1 MNSIIV
7 SINSTSIDILEAPAI
22 MLAHRISQ
30 HSVRQRKAVHSLRP
44 KSPYEALNQSKA
56 NKDPVLAKQP
66 TLPRFTPP
74 VANAANRLRPQA
86 RYVLSRGEKRLLPHI
101 ICRTVSLR
109 PQPCRHAASDAANT
123 VFSRHV
129 AFQPSATE
137 PHAQTQPAKPSEAY
151 AILAA
156 QRLNRPISP
165 HLTVYKPQ
173 ITWYGSALN
182 RITGSVLSG
191 GIYVFATAYLVSPLL
206 GWHLESGAVAEWFG
220 SFGAVTKGVMKFGIS
235 WPFTYH
241 FWNGIRHL
249 AWDTGRQLNNKQVQV
264 TGWAVVGLSV
274 VCSAVL
280 AFVGT
285 GGSKNTGKGVGDEGW
300 KSEFKNWKG

>member
-1 MNSIIV
+1 MQLTRS
-7 SINSTSIDILEAPAI
+7 
-22 MLAHRISQ
+22 
-30 HSVRQRKAVHSLRP
+30 
-44 KSPYEALNQSKA
+44 
-56 NKDPVLAKQP
+56 
-66 TLPRFTPP
+66 
-74 VANAANRLRPQA
+74 
-86 RYVLSRGEKRLLPHI
+86 
-101 ICRTVSLR
+101 
-109 PQPCRHAASDAANT
+109 
-123 VFSRHV
+123 FSRHV

-137 PHAQTQPAKPSEAY
+137 PHAQTQPAKPSDAY

-280 AFVGT
+280 AFVGM